1 MKTRYILVL
10 VLFLLCYILIGGT
23 LPYRK
28 NPEVSEEY
36 KQNFS
41 VKDYYGTEEG
51 TDRAKIIIDNGE
63 ALKERIRLI
72 DQAQDRIVLSTFSFA
87 ADTSGKQML
96 AALLEAADRGVQ
108 IQILADGFNSWIN
121 MEGNPYFINLAKHE
135 NVEIKIYNKANLF
148 LPWKGMSRL
157 HDKCIVAD
165 ERVYLVG
172 GRNTFDYFL
181 GDQDCY
187 KNYDTD
193 VLVYNTGGGESSVYE
208 VLEYFDRLWELDCC
222 KLWHDKNILDNCQP
236 SVRRADEELR
246 QIYATMKKEHS
257 DWFEMMDYETV
268 TVATKKISLLS
279 GQTGLYAKEPQ
290 VFYGLCALMKE
301 AKDNITI
308 HTPYVIFNQ
317 DMYEMI
323 QKVCD
328 GDADVYLM
336 TNSAANNGN
345 PFGSVDYLLHKEE
358 ILATGLRVSEY
369 EGERSYHSKC
379 IAIDHHISV
388 IGSFNMDIKSAY
400 QDTET
405 MLVID
410 SEELN
415 SQLRAAMEYYQKSAE
430 PAVLKNGEMEKLFA
444 REVPIAIRLQR
455 WIIKILDPYLRFL
468 L

>member
-193 VLVYNTGGGESSVYE
+193 VLVYNTGGEESSVYE

-222 KLWHDKNILDNCQP
+222 KLWHDKNVLDNCQP
-236 SVRRADEELR
+236 SVRRADQELR
-246 QIYATMKKEHS
+246 QIYATMKKDHS
-257 DWFEMMDYETV
+257 DWFEMMDYKTV

-301 AKDNITI
+301 AEDNITI

>member
-193 VLVYNTGGGESSVYE
+193 VLVYNTGGKESSVYE
-208 VLEYFDRLWELDCC
+208 VLEYFDRLWELECC
-222 KLWHDKNILDNCQP
+222 KSWHDKNVLDNCQP
-236 SVRRADEELR
+236 SVRRADQELR
-246 QIYATMKKEHS
+246 QIYATMKKEHP
-257 DWFEMMDYETV
+257 DWFEMMDYEYTATV
-268 TVATKKISLLS
+268 QPVKDEESGRYYFGFQGIAQRQKVNVLRAMQYGCFEVYYWISTTLQSLGKLVTGQLSMNDLSGPVGIVKSIGDTYTQSKPAGFLAVLLNLLNMAVLLSSNLGVMNLLPIPALDGGRLVFFIVEAIRGKKIDPN
-279 GQTGLYAKEPQ
+279 KEGM
-290 VFYGLCALMKE
+290 VHFVG
-301 AKDNITI
+301 
-308 HTPYVIFNQ
+308 
-317 DMYEMI
+317 
-323 QKVCD
+323 
-328 GDADVYLM
+328 
-336 TNSAANNGN
+336 
-345 PFGSVDYLLHKEE
+345 
-358 ILATGLRVSEY
+358 
-369 EGERSYHSKC
+369 
-379 IAIDHHISV
+379 
-388 IGSFNMDIKSAY
+388 
-400 QDTET
+400 
-405 MLVID
+405 LVILLAFMCLIMAND
-410 SEELN
+410 I
-415 SQLRAAMEYYQKSAE
+415 RR
-430 PAVLKNGEMEKLFA
+430 LF
-444 REVPIAIRLQR
+444 I
-455 WIIKILDPYLRFL
+455 
-468 L
+468 

>member
-1 MKTRYILVL
+1 MSYCGKKKKRMKTRYILVL

-193 VLVYNTGGGESSVYE
+193 VLVYNTGGEESSVYE
-208 VLEYFDRLWELDCC
+208 VLEYFDRLW
-222 KLWHDKNILDNCQP
+222 
-236 SVRRADEELR
+236 
-246 QIYATMKKEHS
+246 
-257 DWFEMMDYETV
+257 
-268 TVATKKISLLS
+268 
-279 GQTGLYAKEPQ
+279 
-290 VFYGLCALMKE
+290 
-301 AKDNITI
+301 
-308 HTPYVIFNQ
+308 
-317 DMYEMI
+317 
-323 QKVCD
+323 
-328 GDADVYLM
+328 
-336 TNSAANNGN
+336 
-345 PFGSVDYLLHKEE
+345 
-358 ILATGLRVSEY
+358 
-369 EGERSYHSKC
+369 
-379 IAIDHHISV
+379 
-388 IGSFNMDIKSAY
+388 
-400 QDTET
+400 
-405 MLVID
+405 
-410 SEELN
+410 
-415 SQLRAAMEYYQKSAE
+415 
-430 PAVLKNGEMEKLFA
+430 
-444 REVPIAIRLQR
+444 
-455 WIIKILDPYLRFL
+455 
-468 L
+468 

>member
-193 VLVYNTGGGESSVYE
+193 VLVYNTGGEESSVYE

-222 KLWHDKNILDNCQP
+222 KLWHDKNVLDNCQP

-328 GDADVYLM
+328 GKADVYLM

-415 SQLRAAMEYYQKSAE
+415 GQLRAAMEYYQKSAE

-455 WIIKILDPYLRFL
+455 WVIKLLDPYLRFL

>member
-1 MKTRYILVL
+1 
-10 VLFLLCYILIGGT
+10 
-23 LPYRK
+23 
-28 NPEVSEEY
+28 
-36 KQNFS
+36 
-41 VKDYYGTEEG
+41 
-51 TDRAKIIIDNGE
+51 
-63 ALKERIRLI
+63 
-72 DQAQDRIVLSTFSFA
+72 
-87 ADTSGKQML
+87 
-96 AALLEAADRGVQ
+96 
-108 IQILADGFNSWIN
+108 
-121 MEGNPYFINLAKHE
+121 
-135 NVEIKIYNKANLF
+135 
-148 LPWKGMSRL
+148 
-157 HDKCIVAD
+157 
-165 ERVYLVG
+165 
-172 GRNTFDYFL
+172 
-181 GDQDCY
+181 
-187 KNYDTD
+187 
-193 VLVYNTGGGESSVYE
+193 
-208 VLEYFDRLWELDCC
+208 
-222 KLWHDKNILDNCQP
+222 
-236 SVRRADEELR
+236 
-246 QIYATMKKEHS
+246 
-257 DWFEMMDYETV
+257 
-268 TVATKKISLLS
+268 
-279 GQTGLYAKEPQ
+279 
-290 VFYGLCALMKE
+290 MKE